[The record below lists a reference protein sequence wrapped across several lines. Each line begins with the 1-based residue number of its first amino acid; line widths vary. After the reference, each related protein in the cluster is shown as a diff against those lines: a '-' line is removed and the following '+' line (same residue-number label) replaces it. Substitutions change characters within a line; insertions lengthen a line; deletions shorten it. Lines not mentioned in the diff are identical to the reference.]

1 MEGGV
6 IKVSFAKQMVMIVG
20 GCFLV
25 ALGIRVFTASNLV
38 LGGTAGM
45 GIVLHHVTS
54 LSFGVLF
61 FLINLPFY
69 FLSFK
74 QLGMSFTLKT
84 FMSVTL
90 LSLLSDGLTAL
101 FTFQLPSFVGAILG
115 GALIGFGLI
124 FLFRSDSSLGGI
136 NILALFLDRRYG
148 INPGRTIMVSD
159 TCIVCSALLVFHPI
173 QILYSIL
180 AIIVMSTVLGRYHKT
195 SPIEKN
201 NKHIEEMEEESE
213 TKTFGESVTSS

>member
-1 MEGGV
+1 M
-6 IKVSFAKQMVMIVG
+6 SFARQMFMIVG

-25 ALGIRVFTASNLV
+25 ALGIRVFTASDLV
-38 LGGTAGM
+38 LGGTAGIS
-45 GIVLHHVTS
+45 IVLYHITG

-69 FLSFK
+69 WLSIK
-74 QLGMSFTLKT
+74 QLGMGFTLKT

-101 FTFQLPSFVGAILG
+101 LDLPIIHSLFGAVIG

-124 FLFRSDSSLGGI
+124 LLFRSNSSLGGI
-136 NILALFLDRRYG
+136 NILAMFLSRRHS
-148 INPGRTIMVSD
+148 INPGKTIMITD
-159 TCIVCSALLVFHPI
+159 ICIVCSALLVFGYI
-173 QILYSIL
+173 QILYSIV
-180 AIIVMSTVLGRYHKT
+180 AIMVMSAVLGRYHKK

-201 NKHIEEMEEESE
+201 NKHIGEMEEENEARGLSQ
-213 TKTFGESVTSS
+213 SIIP